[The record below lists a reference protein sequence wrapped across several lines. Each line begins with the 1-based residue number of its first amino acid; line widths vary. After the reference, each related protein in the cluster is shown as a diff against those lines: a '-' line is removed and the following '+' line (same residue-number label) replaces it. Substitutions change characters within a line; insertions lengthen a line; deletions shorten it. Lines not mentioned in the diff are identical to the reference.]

1 MSSIQLHS
9 VRPTTR
15 SKFIEFND
23 SIGRKTINGERYNYE
38 EFLNTDDFKIIEVI
52 IVAKDKGHYVSRD
65 YLIWYEDVRK
75 SVINTTV
82 IEDL

>member
-15 SKFIEFND
+15 SKFIEFD
-23 SIGRKTINGERYNYE
+23 SISSKTINGKRYDYK
-38 EFLNTDDFKIIEVI
+38 EFLNTDDFKVIEVI
-52 IVAKDKGHYVSRD
+52 IVAKDEGHYISKD
-65 YLIWYEDVRK
+65 YPIWYEEVRK